1 MLDLLGNGSFCLMV
15 GECGTNMA
23 MAARQPRKPR
33 PPLDA
38 AKLDELALHYVGRF
52 ATSRT
57 KLVDYLRRKLRE
69 RGWGGQGE
77 ADLDGLADRLVRLGY
92 IDDRAYALA
101 KARSLTGR
109 GYGERRVQQALVMA
123 GIDEEKAGDAR
134 ELAET
139 ESVSAA
145 LRFARRRSIGPFA
158 PAVPEPR
165 DRERALAA
173 MIRAGHRFGLARAI
187 VDLRP
192 GEIPDTQ
199 ELANRH

>member
-1 MLDLLGNGSFCLMV
+1 
-15 GECGTNMA
+15 MA

-38 AKLDELALHYVGRF
+38 ARLNELALHYVGRF
-52 ATSRT
+52 ATSRA
-57 KLVDYLRRKLRE
+57 KLIDYLRRKVRE
-69 RGWGGQGE
+69 RGWGDEGE
-77 ADLDGLADRLVRLGY
+77 VDFDGLADRLVQLGY
-92 IDDRAYALA
+92 VDDRAYALA

-109 GYGERRVQQALVMA
+109 GYGERRVRQALAIA
-123 GIDEEKAGDAR
+123 GVDEEQSGDAR

-139 ESVSAA
+139 EAVDAA

-158 PAVPEPR
+158 AAPPDPR
-165 DRERALAA
+165 DRDRALAA

-192 GEIPDTQ
+192 GQAPDLE
-199 ELANRH
+199 ELANLG